1 MKVFCINEVNFGST
15 GRIME
20 QIVKAAGVEYRLGV
34 AESRSNRKRVQAN
47 QVFIGNRLTRNLG
60 LKLGTLTGCHGL
72 FHWSATGKLLRQ
84 IRVFQPDIVHLYNL
98 HGDYINLPML
108 FHFLKK
114 QNVPVVW
121 TLHDCWAF
129 TGQCAY
135 FTAAGCQKWREGCY
149 KCPQYRGGY
158 PSSTVDNTRLMWK
171 WKKKWFTG
179 VKDLTIVTPSH
190 WLGELVKASY
200 LKEYP
205 VQVIHN
211 GIDLNHF
218 HPTEG
223 DFRRKHGISEQAFV
237 LLGVTFGWEERKGL
251 DVFLELSRRLEQDAF
266 RIVLVGTDENVDRLL
281 PEQIVSIHK
290 TADQKELAEIYSAA
304 DLFVNPTREDNYPT
318 VNMEAIACGTPVLIF
333 CTGGSP
339 ESVGERT
346 GRVVPCEDVDT
357 MEREI
362 RRICQERP
370 YRKEECAMEGQAFD
384 MQRCFR
390 GYAEVY
396 ETVTRENRD
405 C

>member
-34 AESRSNRKRVQAN
+34 AESRSNRKQVQAG
-47 QVFIGNRLTRNLG
+47 QVFIRDR
-60 LKLGTLTGCHGL
+60 
-72 FHWSATGKLLRQ
+72 
-84 IRVFQPDIVHLYNL
+84 
-98 HGDYINLPML
+98 
-108 FHFLKK
+108 
-114 QNVPVVW
+114 
-121 TLHDCWAF
+121 
-129 TGQCAY
+129 
-135 FTAAGCQKWREGCY
+135 
-149 KCPQYRGGY
+149 Y
-158 PSSTVDNTRLMWK
+158 PSSHVDNTRLMWK
-171 WKKKWFTG
+171 RKKKWFTG
-179 VKDLTIVTPSH
+179 VRNLTIVPPSH
-190 WLGELVKASY
+190 WLGGLVKASF

-211 GIDLNHF
+211 GIDLHNF
-218 HPTEG
+218 HPVEG
-223 DFRRKHGISEQAFV
+223 NFRERYGIPEKTFV

-266 RIVLVGTDENVDRLL
+266 KIVLVGTDEKVDRLL
-281 PEQIVSIHK
+281 PEQIVSIHR
-290 TADQKELAEIYSAA
+290 TADQRELAGIYSAA

-318 VNMEAIACGTPVLIF
+318 VNMEAIACGTPVLTF

-346 GRVVPCEDVDT
+346 GKVVPCGDVDA

-362 RRICQERP
+362 RRICGERP
-370 YRKEECAMEGQAFD
+370 YRKEECATAGQAFD